1 MTYYSSKPLCL
12 EAGLKNSSSDCIKLD
27 ESCLCL
33 IFTLTLCTRD
43 IAVRAPHKLVGA
55 KQDGAVG
62 QKTMQAAI
70 NQDSAEMIDMLHDT
84 RQKFHESLSHYQI
97 FGRGWTHHNRQSKK
111 EAQKMLRP

>member
-1 MTYYSSKPLCL
+1 MRYYQSKPLWL
-12 EAGLKNSSSDCIKLD
+12 EAGLKNWPTDCINLD
-27 ESCLCL
+27 KSYLWLKFILALSTKEMADR
-33 IFTLTLCTRD
+33 TLQ
-43 IAVRAPHKLVGA
+43 KLVGA

-97 FGRGWTHHNRQSKK
+97 FGRGWTYHNRQSKK